1 MRWEEGGRLE
11 WEVGVGGW
19 SGRLEWEVGVGG
31 ESKMGNESLMDVK

>member
-1 MRWEEGGRLE
+1 ME